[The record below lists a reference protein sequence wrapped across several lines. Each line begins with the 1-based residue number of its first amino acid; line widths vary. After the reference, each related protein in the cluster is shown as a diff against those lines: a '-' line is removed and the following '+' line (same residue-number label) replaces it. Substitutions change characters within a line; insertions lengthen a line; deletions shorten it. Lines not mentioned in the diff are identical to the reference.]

1 MSPDRIAQSA
11 QLAMLIELSSDPK
24 PGNVDRCHDFSDIG
38 YHDFVISAVSIYP
51 IFRTAA
57 QGGSIGHL
65 LLEGVRSWRRWGITT
80 NTHFGSLVL
89 MLPLAAAAGRNED
102 LRSGVAK
109 ILEETTVEDAVDFYR
124 AFTLAG
130 ARVAD
135 VQEFSIKE
143 PGAASRLRAAG
154 KTLLDLMRLSKDHD
168 LIACEW
174 ANNYERSFHLADVIV
189 VMVRKHGRN
198 EGVVRTYLTA
208 LAESP
213 DSLIRAK
220 FGLSKACEVSLMAKR
235 ALEDKTLDSARIMD
249 RELLEQ
255 DVNPGSTADLIAAAL
270 FISLLN
276 GLLF

>member
-135 VQEFSIKE
+135 VREFSIKE